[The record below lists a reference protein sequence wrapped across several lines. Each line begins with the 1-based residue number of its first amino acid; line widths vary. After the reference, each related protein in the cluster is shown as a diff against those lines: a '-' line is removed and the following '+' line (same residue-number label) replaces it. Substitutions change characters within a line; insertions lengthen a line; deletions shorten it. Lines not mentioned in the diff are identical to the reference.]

1 MITFLLNTVGFFIQ
15 FGTTVLL
22 SVLPFSN
29 DTFRFGKRRTILISM
44 LGSAVISLLFSVLI
58 SCPPV
63 IEAFGSESMF
73 GNSYMLLMA
82 AAISVF
88 YFSGLKC
95 SVTRKTLNLC
105 LVVFYEITQYVT
117 VNLLLPLFPGNPFSS
132 IYSPETVFLL
142 VVTTC
147 LMTPVMFYLLMGPV
161 RDYLLYVSAKTVSRE
176 FRKVIIVSAVYIV
189 VLFAYSGIV
198 PEFITCEYKEYSLI
212 ILPILTLNIVC
223 LMLFY
228 VSMFRDSLRHERDTE
243 YNSYLEIQ
251 RVEYRKITQEIE
263 NMRRARHDFR
273 HHLAT
278 IYELAESGSRDDLL
292 AYIEE
297 LLSVAQ
303 RSAAVMYCENGSING
318 LLQYYIGQANNAG
331 VECTVHAVCGEIAV
345 SPVDLTVMLGNTLEN
360 ALRACEGVS
369 GKKFLDVNIG
379 LVGGT
384 LAIVVTNSCAG
395 VHPSGKY
402 KLSGDFLPAEAF
414 VSMRQ
419 NGGIGLKS
427 IASTARSYGGDA
439 QFRYDAQSRSFT
451 TRIRLNITPE
461 VNAQ

>member
-1 MITFLLNTVGFFIQ
+1 MITFLLNTVGFFLQ
-15 FGTTVLL
+15 FGITVLL
-22 SVLPFSN
+22 SVLPFSS
-29 DTFRFGKRRTILISM
+29 DIFKFGKRNTILFSM
-44 LGSAVISLLFSVLI
+44 LGSAVISVLFSVLV
-58 SCPPV
+58 SCTPV
-63 IEAFGSESMF
+63 IEAFGSENMF
-73 GNSYMLLMA
+73 GNSYMLIMA
-82 AAISVF
+82 AVISLF
-88 YFSGLKC
+88 YFNVLKC

-105 LVVFYEITQYVT
+105 LVVFYEVTQYVT
-117 VNLLLPLFPGNPFSS
+117 VNLLLPLFPGNPFSA
-132 IYSPETVFLL
+132 IYSPETVLL
-142 VVTTC
+142 LAVTTC
-147 LMTPVMFYLLMGPV
+147 IMMPIMTYLLTGPV
-161 RDYLLYVSAKTVSRE
+161 KDYLKYVSSETVSRE
-176 FRKVIIVSAVYIV
+176 FRKVIIVSVVYIV
-189 VLFAYSGIV
+189 MLFVYSGII
-198 PEFITCEYKEYSLI
+198 PQYITCEYKEYSLI
-212 ILPILTLNIVC
+212 ILPILWLNMVC

-228 VSMFRDSLRHERDTE
+228 VSMFKDSLRHERDVE

-297 LLSVAQ
+297 MLTIAQ
-303 RSAAVMYCENGSING
+303 RSATVMYCENGSING
-318 LLQYYIGQANNAG
+318 LLQYYIGQGKNAG
-331 VECTVHAVCGEIAV
+331 VECTVHAVCGEIAI
-345 SPVDLTVMLGNTLEN
+345 SAVDITVMLGNTLEN
-360 ALRACEGVS
+360 ALRACEKVS

-402 KLSGDFLPAEAF
+402 RLSDDYLPAEAF
-414 VSMRQ
+414 VSMRE

-427 IASTARSYGGDA
+427 IAATARSYGGDA
-439 QFRYDAQSRSFT
+439 QFRYDEQNHCFI

-461 VNAQ
+461 V